1 MWRPR
6 GCQPQDFSFCVNAI
20 KFGTDVE
27 KWCFYSLFYKRVC
40 MWNKNCVRAFQFFL
54 QKCDF
59 RNRWKTGHT
68 PMIVEQTVLHP
79 MKNMCTKFQVNLFV
93 TSRDILTSALHMS
106 KNALLRKSRKNVM
119 VSTIVTSLSRHSE
132 NVLDVHYCLRMSEQT
147 SKSVS
152 TASSTD

>member
-1 MWRPR
+1 MIADSNLLFASLHNYERFWYKPCNFFTTRHTKRAISMWRPR
-6 GCQPQDFSFCVNAI
+6 GCQPQDFSFCVNAM
-20 KFGTDVE
+20 KFGTNVE

-106 KNALLRKSRKNVM
+106 KNALLRKSRKK
-119 VSTIVTSLSRHSE
+119 RHG
-132 NVLDVHYCLRMSEQT
+132 
-147 SKSVS
+147 
-152 TASSTD
+152 